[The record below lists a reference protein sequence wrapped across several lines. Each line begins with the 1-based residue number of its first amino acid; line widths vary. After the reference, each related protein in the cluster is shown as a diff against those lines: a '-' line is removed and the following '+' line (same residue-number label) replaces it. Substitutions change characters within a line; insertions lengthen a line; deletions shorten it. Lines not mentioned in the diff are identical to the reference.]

1 MSVTTVEPS
10 PQRRQHNPVRRVVV
24 IDTVGNRAIPW
35 QAIGL
40 IDSLHRK
47 GEIDDAMLHAAEK
60 FHRAFQAA
68 MLDPLR
74 AADMERA
81 GGCDASP
88 FAYGSETARRQVR
101 AVIASLGGQASLAGS
116 IAWEVVGE
124 DRSIRQWS
132 QQHGRDPKVAKG
144 ILVASLERLATF
156 WGLT

>member
-1 MSVTTVEPS
+1 MIEPS

-35 QAIGL
+35 QVIGL
-40 IDSLHRK
+40 MDSLHRK
-47 GEIDDAMLHAAEK
+47 GEISDAMLHAAEQ

-74 AADMERA
+74 AADMGRT
-81 GGCDASP
+81 GCADASRNA
-88 FAYGSETARRQVR
+88 FGSDSARRQVR

-116 IAWEVVGE
+116 IVWEVVGE
-124 DRSIRQWS
+124 DRSLRQWS